1 MIQAQMPWHRDVT
14 ADQWKA
20 FAAAFLGWVLDG
32 FDYTILLLLLGDIQR
47 TFSVSHAL
55 LGALGTVTLIF
66 RVAGGI
72 AAGTAADRWGRKGP
86 LMFSILWY
94 SLFAFLS
101 GFSTSY
107 RMLFALRALFG
118 IGMGGVWAA
127 GVPLTIEH
135 WPARLRGVASGLL
148 QGGFSVGFVLSA
160 VVYQLAY
167 PLVNHSG
174 SGWRVMLWIGV
185 LPALLVFWIVSA
197 VRESPVWLARQRD
210 LRERHQRDTMS
221 LARLFARDLLP
232 TTIQTALVMGAWA
245 VSYQAMYFWYPQYL
259 ENLHHERL
267 PFLLALNVGGIA
279 GAAAWGRLSET
290 RLGRRGAFTV
300 AMAVGVAGTP
310 LYLFATS
317 DVLLWIGALVIGMFA
332 AGSLGIMPG
341 YLSERFP
348 TAARGA
354 GAGFAYH
361 VGTGLGAFTPYVVGA
376 LQDRGLALA
385 TVMGGGIVIGGLL
398 MILFVWLG
406 PETRG
411 VRLKADTTY

>member
-1 MIQAQMPWHRDVT
+1 MPWHRDVT

-47 TFSVSHAL
+47 SFSVSHAL

-94 SLFAFLS
+94 SLFAFFS
-101 GFSTSY
+101 GFSTSF
-107 RMLFALRALFG
+107 RMLLVLRALFG

-160 VVYQLAY
+160 IVYQFVY
-167 PLVNHSG
+167 PIVNQPDR
-174 SGWRVMLWIGV
+174 GWRVMLWIGV
-185 LPALLVFWIVSA
+185 LPALLVVWIVSA
-197 VRESPVWLARQRD
+197 VRESPVWLERQRD
-210 LRERHQRDTMS
+210 LHARRERDTVS
-221 LARLFARDLLP
+221 LARLFTRDLLP
-232 TTIQTALVMGAWA
+232 ATIQTSLVMGAWA
-245 VSYQAMYFWYPQYL
+245 VSYQAITFWYPQYL
-259 ENLHHERL
+259 ETLHHQRL
-267 PFLLALNVGGIA
+267 PFLLALNVGGIV

-290 RLGRRGAFTV
+290 RLGRRGAFTL
-300 AMAVGVAGTP
+300 AMAVGVAATP

-317 DVLLWIGALVIGMFA
+317 DLLLWIGALVIGMFA

-348 TAARGA
+348 TSARGA

-376 LQDRGLALA
+376 LQDRGMALA
-385 TVMGGGIVIGGLL
+385 TVMGVGIVAGGLL

-411 VRLKADTTY
+411 VRLRANTTY

>member
-1 MIQAQMPWHRDVT
+1 MPWHRDVT

-47 TFSVSHAL
+47 SFSVSHAL

-94 SLFAFLS
+94 SLFAFFS
-101 GFSTSY
+101 GFSTSF
-107 RMLFALRALFG
+107 RMLLVLRALFG

-160 VVYQLAY
+160 IVYQFVY
-167 PLVNHSG
+167 PIVNQPDR
-174 SGWRVMLWIGV
+174 GWRVMLWIGV
-185 LPALLVFWIVSA
+185 LPALLVVWIVSA
-197 VRESPVWLARQRD
+197 VRESPVWLERQRD
-210 LRERHQRDTMS
+210 LHARRERDTVS
-221 LARLFARDLLP
+221 LARLFTRDLLP
-232 TTIQTALVMGAWA
+232 ATIQTSLVMGAWA
-245 VSYQAMYFWYPQYL
+245 VSYQAITFWYPQYL
-259 ENLHHERL
+259 ETLHHQRL

-290 RLGRRGAFTV
+290 RLGRRGAFTL
-300 AMAVGVAGTP
+300 AMAVGVAATP

-317 DVLLWIGALVIGMFA
+317 DLLLWIGALVIGMFA

-348 TAARGA
+348 TSARGA

-376 LQDRGLALA
+376 LQDRGMALA
-385 TVMGGGIVIGGLL
+385 TVMGAGIVAGGLL

-411 VRLKADTTY
+411 VRLRADTTY